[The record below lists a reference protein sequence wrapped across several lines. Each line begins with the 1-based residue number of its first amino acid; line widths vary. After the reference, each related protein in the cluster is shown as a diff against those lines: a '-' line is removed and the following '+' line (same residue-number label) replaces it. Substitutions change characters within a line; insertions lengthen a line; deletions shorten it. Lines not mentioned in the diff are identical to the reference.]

1 MRNEQDDDDQYDPY
15 TEEMA
20 ERDYPADF
28 GEAFELDTDFIMPR
42 TVDTVENEI
51 AAMLLFGR
59 ERVGPVEDER
69 ILTGLKRAG
78 TVLGYELVGDDNEG
92 WWYQPVG
99 LTEKLAR
106 LRKEREEMAR
116 EEQAAEM
123 RVIGR
128 AIEETTR
135 DDMRRAS

>member
-1 MRNEQDDDDQYDPY
+1 MPHEQDDDEPYDPY

-42 TVDTVENEI
+42 TVETVENEI

-59 ERVGPVEDER
+59 ERVGEASR
-69 ILTGLKRAG
+69 Q
-78 TVLGYELVGDDNEG
+78 ELVGLSRAGEILGYDLVSDENG
-92 WWYQPVG
+92 TFWFQPKG
-99 LTEKLAR
+99 IAEKIAARKAERDTLA
-106 LRKEREEMAR
+106 A
-116 EEQAAEM
+116 EQQASEM